1 MSQDDYSIQAVMNS
15 IDNDRNDYI
24 CVSDLY
30 KFMKN
35 YDIDVKHY
43 HMKELLSNYDS
54 DMNGKISLS
63 ELGNLIEGLENK
75 NSEYR
80 KILRRKVNKKN
91 VSVSKEKK
99 KVKTQETPAKPNK
112 KPIEPIFYT
121 NIKKGHRNK

>member
-43 HMKELLSNYDS
+43 HMKQLLCNYDS
-54 DMNGKISLS
+54 DMNGKISLL
-63 ELGNLIEGLENK
+63 ELGNLI
-75 NSEYR
+75 
-80 KILRRKVNKKN
+80 
-91 VSVSKEKK
+91 
-99 KVKTQETPAKPNK
+99 
-112 KPIEPIFYT
+112 
-121 NIKKGHRNK
+121 